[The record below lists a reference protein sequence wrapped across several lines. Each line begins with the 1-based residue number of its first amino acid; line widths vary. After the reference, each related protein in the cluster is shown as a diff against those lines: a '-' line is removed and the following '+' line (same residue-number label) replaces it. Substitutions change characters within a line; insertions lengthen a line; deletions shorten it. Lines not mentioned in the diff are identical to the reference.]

1 MLSIAPS
8 RAPRTMRPRPSPN
21 HVRNSRRSCTS
32 GDTAADA
39 EIDACNKIIALKAFS
54 GEQLATIHFWRAAGC
69 NKKGH
74 YSKVIADTTDALR
87 LTPVQALYNDKQA
100 PWSNSSLVGEV
111 YLAAK

>member
-8 RAPRTMRPRPSPN
+8 RAPRTMRPRPSSNAQLAPLL
-21 HVRNSRRSCTS
+21 HQRRQCRRR
-32 GDTAADA
+32 
-39 EIDACNKIIALKAFS
+39 ACNKIIALKGFS

-111 YLAAK
+111 YLTAK